1 MRTKRLVSSLI
12 ALSAALSTAAQAA
25 PTLRKQVDV
34 KGDFVMF
41 GNTLGYEC
49 AAGVAVAPVVGTATC
64 LGTLN
69 TADSSPDLFWQADA
83 PAVGQARASIA
94 VSAAEARTT
103 AVLSIPTGATVTYAR
118 IYWAGMLPTAMSP
131 DASVRIERGVALDE
145 SVAADSS
152 LTLERGGNRS
162 WYQSTADVTAIVKT
176 HQGGAYR
183 VSDVGSVGLNDLNSN
198 DPMLGWVMVVFYSLP
213 TDPPR
218 NLTLFDGLDL
228 VAPNSSTEVPITGF
242 LVPKAG
248 FDAKL
253 GVIAYEGESQLS
265 GDALSFNGTVLS
277 NAVNPADNFFNGSR
291 STLGAPVS
299 NVGDLPQLAGT
310 ASSMAGM
317 DLDVVNVK
325 PQLKAGDESA
335 TVVASTTGDT
345 FVIGGFVTSI
355 ATFKPDFTTS
365 GKVFTDINGAPLLP
379 GEQLE
384 YTITVTNTGNDASAN
399 TVMTDPLP
407 PHVTF
412 VPGSLSISSGP
423 PKTGAL
429 TDAAGDDQGEYV
441 AASRTVRVRL
451 GTGATAAQGGSL
463 AVGQSTVLKFK
474 VTVDST
480 ANGSISNQAI
490 VTAGGVQGAPSSDYP
505 TDGNGN
511 GSGAPP
517 TDVVVDA
524 CGTSVDCTP
533 PTPICDTAP
542 TPNVCVQCLAD
553 KDCQNPTTPEC
564 LPDHTCGCA
573 DCKDTDGDGIPDTT
587 EDAIGTDKNDADTDD
602 DGVKDGDEPDAAK
615 DTDKDGLINALDPDS
630 DNDGLFDG
638 TELGL
643 PCDGEGTAP
652 GSKSCKADA
661 DEGDTTTDPLDADT
675 DDGGVKDGAEDT
687 NHDGQQDRG
696 ETDPT
701 AGHGD
706 DDGDLADDDEDGL
719 TNAEEEGLKSDPKDA
734 DSDDDGV
741 KDGDEPNYSSDSD
754 GDGILNVNDP
764 DSDNDGLKDG
774 TELGLGCDD
783 PATDVSKGFCV
794 ADADPSTVTSPIDA
808 DTDDGGVTDGNEDHD
823 LNGKQDKG
831 ETDPTAGHGGDDG
844 SLDDADG
851 DGLSDGTEEA
861 IGTDPNDAD
870 TDDDGVRDGDEPNFA
885 DDTDGDGKIN
895 ALDVDSDGDGLLD
908 GTELG
913 LGCNDG
919 ATDVSKNGCLADA
932 DAGATTTNPLDPD
945 TDRGGVKDGVEDQN
959 HDGQVDEGETDPND
973 ASDDDPS
980 VGVGSGG
987 AGGEGTAGSLA
998 TGGSSGSGGRA
1009 NGGEGPA
1016 TAGTSAGTD
1025 SNDDGV
1031 IEGGGCSCRTTAN
1044 TPAPLASLVSLLGV
1058 IGLAVARRR
1067 RR

>member
-1 MRTKRLVSSLI
+1 
-12 ALSAALSTAAQAA
+12 
-25 PTLRKQVDV
+25 
-34 KGDFVMF
+34 
-41 GNTLGYEC
+41 
-49 AAGVAVAPVVGTATC
+49 
-64 LGTLN
+64 
-69 TADSSPDLFWQADA
+69 
-83 PAVGQARASIA
+83 
-94 VSAAEARTT
+94 
-103 AVLSIPTGATVTYAR
+103 
-118 IYWAGMLPTAMSP
+118 MSP

-451 GTGATAAQGGSL
+451 GTGATAVRS
-463 AVGQSTVLKFK
+463 VMSKWNKSKYVEE
-474 VTVDST
+474 
-480 ANGSISNQAI
+480 
-490 VTAGGVQGAPSSDYP
+490 
-505 TDGNGN
+505 
-511 GSGAPP
+511 
-517 TDVVVDA
+517 
-524 CGTSVDCTP
+524 SVDV
-533 PTPICDTAP
+533 DEKQHAV
-542 TPNVCVQCLAD
+542 VCRCRSRNEHA
-553 KDCQNPTTPEC
+553 CR
-564 LPDHTCGCA
+564 
-573 DCKDTDGDGIPDTT
+573 IR
-587 EDAIGTDKNDADTDD
+587 
-602 DGVKDGDEPDAAK
+602 
-615 DTDKDGLINALDPDS
+615 S
-630 DNDGLFDG
+630 
-638 TELGL
+638 
-643 PCDGEGTAP
+643 
-652 GSKSCKADA
+652 GS
-661 DEGDTTTDPLDADT
+661 
-675 DDGGVKDGAEDT
+675 DGG
-687 NHDGQQDRG
+687 DR
-696 ETDPT
+696 
-701 AGHGD
+701 
-706 DDGDLADDDEDGL
+706 
-719 TNAEEEGLKSDPKDA
+719 
-734 DSDDDGV
+734 
-741 KDGDEPNYSSDSD
+741 
-754 GDGILNVNDP
+754 
-764 DSDNDGLKDG
+764 
-774 TELGLGCDD
+774 
-783 PATDVSKGFCV
+783 
-794 ADADPSTVTSPIDA
+794 
-808 DTDDGGVTDGNEDHD
+808 
-823 LNGKQDKG
+823 
-831 ETDPTAGHGGDDG
+831 
-844 SLDDADG
+844 
-851 DGLSDGTEEA
+851 
-861 IGTDPNDAD
+861 
-870 TDDDGVRDGDEPNFA
+870 
-885 DDTDGDGKIN
+885 
-895 ALDVDSDGDGLLD
+895 
-908 GTELG
+908 
-913 LGCNDG
+913 
-919 ATDVSKNGCLADA
+919 
-932 DAGATTTNPLDPD
+932 
-945 TDRGGVKDGVEDQN
+945 
-959 HDGQVDEGETDPND
+959 
-973 ASDDDPS
+973 
-980 VGVGSGG
+980 
-987 AGGEGTAGSLA
+987 
-998 TGGSSGSGGRA
+998 
-1009 NGGEGPA
+1009 
-1016 TAGTSAGTD
+1016 
-1025 SNDDGV
+1025 
-1031 IEGGGCSCRTTAN
+1031 
-1044 TPAPLASLVSLLGV
+1044 
-1058 IGLAVARRR
+1058 
-1067 RR
+1067 